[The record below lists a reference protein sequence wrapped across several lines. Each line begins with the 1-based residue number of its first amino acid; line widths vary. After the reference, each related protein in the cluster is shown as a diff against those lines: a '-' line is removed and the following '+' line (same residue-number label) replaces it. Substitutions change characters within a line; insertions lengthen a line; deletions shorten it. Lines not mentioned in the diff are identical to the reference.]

1 MAIVVGWHHKEALR
15 EAAIHGF
22 SGVYGITYVKYAQ
35 RGRDVYER
43 ADTSGR
49 MAWQLDHNN
58 RPITEK
64 ISAFVEILIRL

>member
-1 MAIVVGWHHKEALR
+1 MAIVVGWRHKEALR
-15 EAAIHGF
+15 EATIHGF

-49 MAWQLDHNN
+49 VAWQLDH
-58 RPITEK
+58 
-64 ISAFVEILIRL
+64 